1 MLYDALTAHEQT
13 LVEKMGTLTR
23 IPRGGEMLREGS
35 PGTSLYILKSG
46 AAQVRKQIDPDKYK
60 QLKDLRAGDFFGE
73 MSLLTAS
80 VRSAHVVATED
91 CEVLEITREALDA
104 FAAARPAIALKLY
117 RNMAMELARRLKKN
131 NDELKN
137 AILWALDEMAT

>member
-1 MLYDALTAHEQT
+1 M
-13 LVEKMGTLTR
+13 
-23 IPRGGEMLREGS
+23 
-35 PGTSLYILKSG
+35 
-46 AAQVRKQIDPDKYK
+46 
-60 QLKDLRAGDFFGE
+60 KDLRAGDFFGE

-104 FAAARPAIALKLY
+104 FAAAHPATALKLY